1 MITDWS
7 YMMDK
12 QKNLNRLDTFMA
24 LKDNWDGYG
33 AQQFTKELID
43 YCKDIVI
50 NLDLYHQPLINP
62 TGRDSIQM
70 EYEIG
75 DNYLEFE
82 IYEDKTITMLYIH
95 NNVEVASE
103 VGMQEMINTVACV
116 LPIFKTTEQ
125 GKLK

>member
-1 MITDWS
+1 MTEEL
-7 YMMDK
+7 YC
-12 QKNLNRLDTFMA
+12 NLERLDQFEQFEN
-24 LKDNWDGYG
+24 NWDGYG
-33 AQQFTKELID
+33 AQQFTKELIT
-43 YCKDIVI
+43 YCKDIVT
-50 NLDLYHQPLINP
+50 NLDHQPLINP
-62 TGRDSIQM
+62 TGRGSIQM